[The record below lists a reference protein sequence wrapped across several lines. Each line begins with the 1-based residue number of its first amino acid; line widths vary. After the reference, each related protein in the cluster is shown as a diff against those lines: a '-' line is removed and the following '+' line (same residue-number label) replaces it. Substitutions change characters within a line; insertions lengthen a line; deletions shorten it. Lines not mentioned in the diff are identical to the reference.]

1 MVRNRYVVCYDVSDP
16 DRCRTTYGLMQGY
29 GDHIQ
34 YSVFLCE
41 LSAMELTYLKR
52 DLTETLNLNQ
62 DRAIIVDTGPAD
74 NDHEKRFYAIG
85 TQIINDREPAVII

>member
-1 MVRNRYVVCYDVSDP
+1 
-16 DRCRTTYGLMQGY
+16 MQGY

-41 LSAMELTYLKR
+41 LSAMELIYMKK
-52 DLTETLNLNQ
+52 DLTETLNLNE

-74 NDHEKRFYAIG
+74 NDHEKRFHTIG
-85 TQIINDREPAVII
+85 TQIISDREPAVII